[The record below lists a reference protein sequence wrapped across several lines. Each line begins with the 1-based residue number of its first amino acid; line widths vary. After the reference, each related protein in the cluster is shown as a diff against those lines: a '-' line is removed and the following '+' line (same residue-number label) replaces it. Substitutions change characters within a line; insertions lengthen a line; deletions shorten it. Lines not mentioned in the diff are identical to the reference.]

1 MFVFSYNM
9 HHNLYKT
16 LSVTVDFL
24 VKEDL
29 LEIAKF
35 CGRCHWKNAKG
46 INCNQRVKW
55 EMENYQM
62 TEIEAKRANIKHC
75 EKNSD
80 TCRYDGDQC

>member
-1 MFVFSYNM
+1 M
-9 HHNLYKT
+9 HHKLTYM
-16 LSVTVDFL
+16 LVLFIVDFL

-35 CGRCHWKNAKG
+35 CGLCRWKNAKG
-46 INCNQRVKW
+46 INCKQRVKW

-75 EKNSD
+75 EKMSD